1 MASICSDDSNEIP
14 ELQNQSESETEVRD
28 PTLLDSSSEEDDNSV
43 EGSLDLVFNPFKS
56 SI

>member
-43 EGSLDLVFNPFKS
+43 EGSLDLVFNPFK
-56 SI
+56 